1 MIKAP
6 FKKLE
11 VSPLKMHR
19 IENIIWLVG
28 IGLMAAILLVSFQS
42 PELLKRKTVEK
53 DGAANTLE
61 TVASETD
68 SQTGTDSL
76 SPATAKPMLA
86 SIGTP
91 DGYKIKTDLAVR
103 YITIEKENG
112 KLWLEFRVD
121 PEEKTLQAFID
132 GMKKNHPEIKFY
144 DGFRGWK
151 YYYNLNWDSKWGTTA
166 VANIRRTFLK
176 EKDRILVIAD
186 QYDYSSGAYDWEVN
200 EIIKGTV
207 LSGASW

>member
-28 IGLMAAILLVSFQS
+28 IGLMAAVLLVSSQN
-42 PELLKRKTVEK
+42 PALLNGTAKK
-53 DGAANTLE
+53 DGTANTLGE
-61 TVASETD
+61 TANT
-68 SQTGTDSL
+68 
-76 SPATAKPMLA
+76 ATPNSMLA
-86 SIGTP
+86 SIKTP
-91 DGYKIKTDLAVR
+91 DGYKVMTDLAVR

-121 PEEKTLQAFID
+121 PEGKTLQAFMD
-132 GMKKNHPEIKFY
+132 EMKKNHPGIKFY
-144 DGFRGWK
+144 DGFGGWK
-151 YYYNLNWDSKWGTTA
+151 YYYNENWDPKWGTA
-166 VANIRRTFLK
+166 SIANIRRTFLK
-176 EKDRILVIAD
+176 EKDGVLVIAD
-186 QYDYSSGAYDWEVN
+186 QYDYAGGRYDWEVN